1 MQLIDSIIF
10 IDRLRL
16 YAFHGV
22 MPQERRVGGWF
33 VVTLRVHYD
42 ISQTFTSDDVAH
54 TVNYA
59 QLCQIVENEMSK
71 PSNLLEHV
79 AGRVADAVF
88 GQFPEVSEL
97 ELSITKENPPM
108 GANCDGAGVEVHLI
122 NNKTNY

>member
-10 IDRLRL
+10 IDSLRL

-42 ISQTFTSDDVAH
+42 ISQAFTSDDVAH

-59 QLCQIVENEMSK
+59 QLCQIVESEMSK

-88 GQFPEVSEL
+88 GQFPEVSKL

-122 NNKTNY
+122 NNKTN

>member
-10 IDRLRL
+10 INRLRL

-42 ISQTFTSDDVAH
+42 ISQAFTSDDVAH

-59 QLCQIVENEMSK
+59 QLCQIVESEMSK

-122 NNKTNY
+122 NNKTN

>member
-33 VVTLRVHYD
+33 VVSLRVHYD
-42 ISQTFTSDDVAH
+42 ISQAFTSDDVAH

-59 QLCQIVENEMSK
+59 QLCQIVESEMSK

-122 NNKTNY
+122 NNKTN

>member
-42 ISQTFTSDDVAH
+42 ISQAFASDDVAH

-59 QLCQIVENEMSK
+59 QLCQIVESEMSK

-122 NNKTNY
+122 NNKTN

>member
-42 ISQTFTSDDVAH
+42 ISQAFTSDDVAH

-59 QLCQIVENEMSK
+59 QLCQIVESEMSK

-122 NNKTNY
+122 NNKTN

>member
-42 ISQTFTSDDVAH
+42 ISQAFTSDDVAH

-59 QLCQIVENEMSK
+59 QLCQIVESEMSK